1 MPPVSTLH
9 SCLLSTPT
17 RLPFLKS
24 SLHHTAH
31 FLESH
36 RTPFWPER
44 SPLTFW
50 QSTSASR
57 WYHLS
62 YPRFLRHFPKSR
74 LWSGEKKTLLIFPH
88 VLFIFVNKLWSPP
101 YTGCP
106 GPVSSAH
113 HVLLFPFFYHP
124 TLTLSSFRVVHGR
137 SLLKKCPLL
146 FTLFISRK
154 EWRSQLS
161 MAHIV
166 HSRAWTIRGS
176 RKRWMS
182 DGC

>member
-1 MPPVSTLH
+1 MVPPQLPTL
-9 SCLLSTPT
+9 SQT
-17 RLPFLKS
+17 
-24 SLHHTAH
+24 
-31 FLESH
+31 
-36 RTPFWPER
+36 
-44 SPLTFW
+44 
-50 QSTSASR
+50 
-57 WYHLS
+57 
-62 YPRFLRHFPKSR
+62 FPKVSALIR
-74 LWSGEKKTLLIFPH
+74 RKKTLLIFPHVLLIFPH

-176 RKRWMS
+176 RKR
-182 DGC
+182 